1 MYPRMNSS
9 RVLIA
14 LLALPLLTVEAQA
27 RTVWRCLR
35 DGTVSLATAPEPGSA
50 CSAKTLEDNSAA
62 LPNLWGSLGV
72 FQGNLYQREQDGRT
86 VYSTRDLPGST
97 RVQRFTVATPA
108 ASPAHT
114 GLGAVGAPRTDI
126 FRREFSSA
134 AHSTGV
140 DEAWLRAIA
149 HAESYY
155 AADAVSSKGAK
166 GVMQLMPDVIG
177 DYGVKDPFSAKQSI
191 LAGARHLKALEELY
205 GGDNVLAAAAYNAGI
220 GAVAQYGGVPP
231 YAETQEYVGKVS
243 ALYARYRTALGL
255 APRPVQLKP
264 AQ

>member
-1 MYPRMNSS
+1 MRTRARSG
-9 RVLIA
+9 A
-14 LLALPLLTVEAQA
+14 ACATV
-27 RTVWRCLR
+27 
-35 DGTVSLATAPEPGSA
+35 TVSLATAPEPGSA

-108 ASPAHT
+108 ASPAHA
-114 GLGAVGAPRTDI
+114 GLGAVGAPRTTS
-126 FRREFSSA
+126 FAASSVAA

-155 AADAVSSKGAK
+155 GRRCRVEQRREGSDAADAGRHRH
-166 GVMQLMPDVIG
+166 
-177 DYGVKDPFSAKQSI
+177 YGVKDPFSAKQSI
-191 LAGARHLKALEELY
+191 LAGARHLK
-205 GGDNVLAAAAYNAGI
+205 VLKSSTAATMSLRQRHTTQVSVPSRSM
-220 GAVAQYGGVPP
+220 AV
-231 YAETQEYVGKVS
+231 
-243 ALYARYRTALGL
+243 
-255 APRPVQLKP
+255 
-264 AQ
+264 